1 MELHKA
7 KNLLHSKDNDQQG
20 EKATHGY
27 WEKIFANIIP
37 GKVLI
42 SKKYK
47 VLIQFNSE
55 KKKNNNFKNGQRI

>member
-37 GKVLI
+37 GKGLI

-47 VLIQFNSE
+47 VLIKFNS
-55 KKKNNNFKNGQRI
+55 KKKKKHFKNGQRI